1 MAKGDIKY
9 VVTADTKKGKAAIKE
24 FDQKVDKLGKTSKT
38 AAGGFKTLAA
48 KVAVGVA
55 AFYAASK
62 ALKGVIRW
70 MGDAVDK
77 AAIQEQ
83 AEVDL
88 RAALESTG
96 REVAANAEHFK
107 KYASELQSATTFGDE
122 QIISAQTLMLQLT
135 KLDRKGIDVATKG
148 AMGLAV
154 VFKQDLSAATTL
166 VAKALAGSFGVLGR
180 YGITVDATLSKEE
193 KRAQLLEKLL
203 VLFERA
209 KAETGTYRGA
219 VEQLRNVYGDLK
231 ERIGDAIIKNEAIR
245 ESIQDVKKA
254 IEDFIKT
261 GKVEQWAADA
271 SLHVSTLVTEGKK
284 LSPVFKAWWAIS
296 PVRILKDLAVE
307 LAGGAD
313 ATDAIA
319 EANKKL
325 LESMAAL
332 GREQITSTDLI
343 HYTGEAALTTTER
356 LEVMARAADSFM
368 QIRWDTQ
375 ITQMKELMDN
385 MIGMREDADEL
396 GLAWQQFAIST
407 EDNFANVMESM
418 GFFVR
423 DSKEKAEQYEEIMGG
438 MTEAQ
443 QEFSAVALGELM
455 NMEAG
460 LKGMV
465 DAILNT
471 LEKWALG
478 AIVKSTMALP
488 FPANLIASAVGI
500 AAVKAIFAGIK
511 SLETGGTIE
520 REGIYHLHAGE
531 TVTPVNRISKVSNV
545 YSQTEGARFYS
556 TVNIYAQR
564 LDDSTINQAGE
575 KIFHAVSIQAR
586 RHGYKMF
593 PG

>member
-1 MAKGDIKY
+1 MAKGDYKY
-9 VVTADTKKGKAAIKE
+9 IVTFDTKKGKAAIKE
-24 FDQKVDKLGKTSKT
+24 FDEKVDKLGKTSKT

-88 RAALESTG
+88 KAALESTG

-107 KYASELQSATTFGDE
+107 KYASELQSATTSGDE

-135 KLDRKGIDVATKG
+135 KLDREGIDVATKG

-209 KAETGTYRGA
+209 KAKTGTYRGA
-219 VEQLRNVYGDLK
+219 VEQLSNVYGDLK
-231 ERIGDAIIKNEAIR
+231 EIIGDAIIKNEAIR
-245 ESIQDVKKA
+245 DAIKNVKEEITKF
-254 IEDFIKT
+254 IET
-261 GKVEQWAADA
+261 GKAKQAVADVTLHISAIGEEISWIGKAFKKTDEFLFGWAD
-271 SLHVSTLVTEGKK
+271 SLKEGRNITEKYAEANEK
-284 LSPVFKAWWAIS
+284 LRES
-296 PVRILKDLAVE
+296 LARAGIELITNKEGFEE
-307 LAGGAD
+307 LAGAVIN
-313 ATDAIA
+313 TKTKI
-319 EANKKL
+319 EKL
-325 LESMAAL
+325 
-332 GREQITSTDLI
+332 
-343 HYTGEAALTTTER
+343 
-356 LEVMARAADSFM
+356 SF
-368 QIRWDTQ
+368 IEIDWEGL
-375 ITQMKELMDN
+375 KPPSELM
-385 MIGMREDADEL
+385 ADWEALFALVETPEL
-396 GLAWQQFAIST
+396 DLAFEQFAIST
-407 EDNFANVMESM
+407 EDNFANVMEGM

-443 QEFSAVALGELM
+443 KEFSAVALGELM

-471 LEKWALG
+471 FEKWALG
-478 AIVKSTMALP
+478 AIVKSTMALA

-511 SLETGGTIE
+511 SMETGGTIE